1 MRIKHQSV
9 KIQYSSS
16 SQLTLYS
23 SILILSVCVGATRGM
38 LLMDDLFGEIAFGT
52 SLNLSNN
59 QSSKQLIEAKKYN
72 VPGITRILQA
82 GSLLLLLCPVWII
95 LQLLLLLKDGVLGP
109 SVDINISQYKQYKI
123 KKTTSVCRLCGRIR
137 SRCHNSILDLF
148 VSQRRCRSSK
158 PKDTCAQKSSFK
170 YRRRQRTED
179 WMAFLSKSFAS

>member
-1 MRIKHQSV
+1 MRAITSNGGKGMRIKHQSV

-52 SLNLSNN
+52 SLNLSND

-82 GSLLLLLCPVWII
+82 GSLLLLLCPAQGT
-95 LQLLLLLKDGVLGP
+95 LQKETTPRKENNIKCFLCNRSWSERPKGAKD
-109 SVDINISQYKQYKI
+109 NW
-123 KKTTSVCRLCGRIR
+123 
-137 SRCHNSILDLF
+137 
-148 VSQRRCRSSK
+148 
-158 PKDTCAQKSSFK
+158 
-170 YRRRQRTED
+170 D
-179 WMAFLSKSFAS
+179 WMESGTDRHWPCAKN